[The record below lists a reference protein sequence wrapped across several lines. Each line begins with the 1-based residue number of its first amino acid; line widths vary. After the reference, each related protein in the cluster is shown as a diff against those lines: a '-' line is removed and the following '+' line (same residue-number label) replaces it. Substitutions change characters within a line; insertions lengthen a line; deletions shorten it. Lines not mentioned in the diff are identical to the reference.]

1 MSLLSIKLS
10 KYVLPA
16 LFLFGIGSQQI
27 AHANINAK
35 EQGNL
40 RKEVRIM
47 FTVLAPTCSIKA
59 EDKNIEVDFGDISN
73 RDFYQNHRTE
83 SRNFNLRLERCDPR
97 VTKSLKIKFSGETSK
112 ELPGLLAVKST
123 ARTVGVAIGMEKTDG
138 TQMPFNK
145 TSEFPLSDSRN
156 NEIPLRA
163 YVQAEPSALKEK
175 KIGVGQ
181 FTAIATFE
189 VDYD

>member
-1 MSLLSIKLS
+1 MNLLSIKLS

-35 EQGNL
+35 DILL
-40 RKEVRIM
+40 RDVRIKL
-47 FTVLAPTCSIKA
+47 TVLAPACSIKT
-59 EDKNIEVDFGDISN
+59 EDKNIEVDFGNISN
-73 RDFYQNHRTE
+73 KDLYQHHRTE
-83 SRNFNLRLERCDPR
+83 SRNFNLRLEKCDPR

-138 TQMPFNK
+138 TPIPFNK
-145 TSEFPLSDSRN
+145 TSEFPLLASRDN
-156 NEIPLRA
+156 VIPFRA
-163 YVQAEPSALKEK
+163 YVQAEPGALKGK

-189 VDYD
+189 VNYD